1 MRLPAPRLAIVRRH
15 HELSLRGGNDHALIV
30 AIRRIYPG
38 RALSHLRNRELLIAL
53 PCDRSELH
61 LPRNG
66 NCLRLFLRS
75 RLALNVTSPAPYRL
89 IGEYGEGMI
98 NLVAARNRSD
108 IAEPLHLHGN
118 AAIGRAAVA
127 ELAALILSP
136 RPDRA
141 ILLQCEKMMITRGNG
156 LDVFQPFDWN
166 GFEETLIIGL
176 QRWQIHLI
184 QLAVPQPH
192 TVPSLRSA

>member
-15 HELSLRGGNDHALIV
+15 QELSLRGGNDHALSV

-38 RALSHLRNRELLIAL
+38 RALSICVIVNFSSPFLR
-53 PCDRSELH
+53 PGELH

-66 NCLRLFLRS
+66 NRLRLFLRS
-75 RLALNVTSPAPYRL
+75 RLALIVASPAPYRL

-98 NLVAARNRSD
+98 NLISARNRSD

-141 ILLQCEKMMITRGNG
+141 ILSQREKMMITRGNG
-156 LDVFQPFDWN
+156 LDVFQPIDWN
-166 GFEETLIIGL
+166 RFEKRL
-176 QRWQIHLI
+176 
-184 QLAVPQPH
+184 
-192 TVPSLRSA
+192 